1 MTLAALGIAVVLGTA
16 TACANEESGTP
27 QRAET
32 SQATSAPNG
41 APTVEVLDPGAE
53 PREAL
58 RFSVTEGTQ
67 PRATMTTKME
77 IGVEIGGEPME
88 APPPPPVLTD
98 MTAIVNHVDPSGDIH
113 VTTTVENFRV
123 GDGSALPPEA
133 KRSLDQLSGLTV
145 QAVMSAN
152 GEQRDADLDIPTDL
166 DPQMRSLLEGMSS
179 QLAKLAMPFPTEPV
193 GNGARWR
200 THTSAELNGVR
211 TEMST
216 TYTLRERTGDR
227 YRADVSYDQ
236 SAPEQDAAIPGMPP
250 GVRAHVTGMAISG
263 SGEIDGSLA
272 MVLPLSSTMQASGT
286 IDWIIDDGS
295 NSEEM
300 DQKLDM
306 TMSLESV
313 Q

>member
-1 MTLAALGIAVVLGTA
+1 
-16 TACANEESGTP
+16 
-27 QRAET
+27 
-32 SQATSAPNG
+32 
-41 APTVEVLDPGAE
+41 LDPGAE
-53 PREAL
+53 PHEAL

-123 GDGSALPPEA
+123 GDGATLPPEA
-133 KRSLDQLSGLTV
+133 KRSFDQLSGLTV

-152 GEQRDADLDIPTDL
+152 GEQRDVDLDIPTDL

-179 QLAKLAMPFPTEPV
+179 QLAKLAVPFPTEPV
-193 GNGARWR
+193 GIGARWR
-200 THTSAELNGVR
+200 THTSAELNGVH
-211 TEMST
+211 TDMVS

-227 YRADVSYDQ
+227 YRADVSYEQ
-236 SAPEQDAAIPGMPP
+236 SAPEQDAEIPGLPP

-263 SGEIDGSLA
+263 SGEIDGNLTR
-272 MVLPLSSTMQASGT
+272 VFPLTSTMHASGT
-286 IDWIIDDGS
+286 IDWNIDDGS
-295 NSEEM
+295 SSEEM
-300 DQKLDM
+300 HQKLLM

-313 Q
+313 S